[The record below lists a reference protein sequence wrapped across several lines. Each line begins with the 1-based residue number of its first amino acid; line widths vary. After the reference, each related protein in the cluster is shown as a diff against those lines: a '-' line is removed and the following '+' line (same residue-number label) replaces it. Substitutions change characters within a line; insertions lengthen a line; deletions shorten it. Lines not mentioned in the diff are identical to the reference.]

1 MGLSIFQTS
10 TLGMRSQA
18 HALNTIGNN
27 IANVSTGG
35 YKRID
40 TRFTTLL
47 SGNLRTGPGANSTML
62 FSNQDRAL
70 GGVKPKDYQT
80 LDQQGLLKA
89 TERSLDL
96 AIAGDGFFQISPTVA
111 VGGEIF
117 FTRDGGFQV
126 NIAGAQVP
134 VIADDGSTINISQGF
149 LTNKNGYF
157 LLGVA
162 PEADGTFSS
171 TASLQTLRVDQY
183 AFADNFSATTTA
195 NLNLNLPAQKQFT
208 EENETISLTVID
220 SNGKERALT
229 AIFVKSPI
237 ASQWQL
243 MFNADNLTT
252 VTLSPGG
259 AFSLSTGVIG
269 NGTGSILKID
279 PSSRQIAIYSE
290 LVPSAT
296 KPGVFLGLAVGD
308 QISLTGTTNNNSTL
322 FTIGAISDDYSTITV
337 DTSGNQLTGG
347 PETVTTAASV
357 DSSREVADK
366 VIFDVNGQLT
376 SPTTVTTGLVW
387 DDGAVNDF
395 TIDISDMSQLY
406 GDFTPISYS
415 QNGLSSSDMT
425 SVSFDGAGHV
435 IGNFVD
441 GSARK
446 IYKIPLAAFAN
457 VNGLEAVN
465 GNTYRET
472 SASGTQRSVFVD
484 TSGIASFSPST
495 LELSNVELATQFTQ
509 MIQVQQAYNSSA
521 TVFKTADEMIMV
533 ARDLKA

>member
-35 YKRID
+35 FKRID
-40 TRFTTLL
+40 TRFTSLL

-96 AIAGDGFFQISPTVA
+96 AIAGEGFFQISPTVS
-111 VGGEIF
+111 GGGDMF

-126 NIAGAQVP
+126 NVAGAQVP

-149 LTNKNGYF
+149 LTDKNGYF

-162 PEADGTFSS
+162 PASDGTFSS
-171 TASLQTLRVDQY
+171 TASLQPLRVDQY
-183 AFADNFSATTTA
+183 AFTNNFSATTTA

-208 EENETISLTVID
+208 EANESISLTVVD
-220 SNGKERALT
+220 SNGKQRALT
-229 AIFVKSPI
+229 AVFVKSPT
-237 ASQWQL
+237 ANQWQL
-243 MFNADNLTT
+243 MFTGDNLTALT
-252 VTLSPGG
+252 QSPGA
-259 AFSLSTGVIG
+259 AFSMTA
-269 NGTGSILKID
+269 GTGTGRILTID
-279 PSSRQIAIYSE
+279 PSNRKIASYSE
-290 LVPSAT
+290 LIPSAT
-296 KPGVFLGLAVGD
+296 TPGVFMGLSVGD
-308 QISLTGTTNNNSTL
+308 SITLAGTGNDGTY
-322 FTIGAISDDYSTITV
+322 TIGAISDDFSTITV
-337 DTSGNQLTGG
+337 DSGTPLPGSN
-347 PETVTTAASV
+347 ETVTAAS
-357 DSSREVADK
+357 SVASTRVVGDP
-366 VIFDVNGQLT
+366 VIFDANGQLT
-376 SPTTVTTGLVW
+376 SPATVTANIAW
-387 DDGAVNDF
+387 SDGATNDF
-395 TIDISDMSQLY
+395 TIDISNMSQLY
-406 GDFTPISYS
+406 GDFTPISYT

-435 IGNFVD
+435 IGNFAD

-446 IYKIPLAAFAN
+446 IYKIPLAAFTN

-465 GNTYRET
+465 GNVYRET
-472 SASGTQRSVFVD
+472 AASGTQRSVFVD

-521 TVFKTADEMIMV
+521 TVFKTADEMTMV

>member
-111 VGGEIF
+111 VGSEIF

-162 PEADGTFSS
+162 PGVDGTFSS

-183 AFADNFSATTTA
+183 AFTDNFSATTTA

-237 ASQWQL
+237 ANQWQL
-243 MFNADNLTT
+243 MFNGDALTT
-252 VTLSPGG
+252 LTQSPGA
-259 AFSLSTGVIG
+259 AFSMTAGA
-269 NGTGSILKID
+269 GTGRILTID
-279 PSSRQIAIYSE
+279 PSNRKIASYSE
-290 LVPSAT
+290 LIPSAT
-296 KPGVFLGLAVGD
+296 TPGIFMGLSVGD
-308 QISLTGTTNNNSTL
+308 SIDLAGTVSNDGPY
-322 FTIGAISDDYSTITV
+322 TIGAISDDFSTITV
-337 DTSGNQLTGG
+337 DSGTPLPGST
-347 PETVTTAASV
+347 ETVTAASSV
-357 DSSREVADK
+357 DSTRVVGDK
-366 VIFDVNGQLT
+366 VIFDANGQLI
-376 SPTTVTTGLVW
+376 SPATVTLNIAW
-387 DDGAVNDF
+387 SDGAVNDF

-425 SVSFDGAGHV
+425 SVSFDGVGHV